1 MRHTILP
8 LLFCT
13 LPFTAMAAE
22 SVDSSNVNSGVNSNE
37 KGVEKITIEGAATAN
52 NKPVGTFNSPI
63 SNLEYDPRVDLQSRN
78 MAEAQADVTI
88 RGGIFENTGFRIGSA
103 TLIDPQTGHYFAEIP
118 IAPEMLTKPSI
129 FTGVDN
135 ALYGVNSS
143 VGTVSYGWR
152 PIQTAGSVSVGVG
165 NNNFNLQRVHGAV
178 KYALSDLP
186 GWSVGVEGEYSRSE
200 SDGSIANGDHNF
212 ERASGRIQLASNDS
226 QTDVFYG
233 FQQKFFGW
241 PNLYTPFNVNETEDI
256 QTRLVM
262 LNHKQRYGEES
273 MKNTFEVSAYYREND
288 DHYVYSRE
296 NPEAF
301 QAFHETKVKSL
312 AFSGT
317 HHVSQEFGINYAAQ
331 FTADDITSTT
341 LENNFTSRDYYKIS
355 LVPEYR
361 TQLNSNESL
370 TVRLGGAFDDTN
382 RDDDRLSFVG
392 DIIWLIQT
400 GSNASRTLYLSYA
413 EATQVAGY
421 TAVGGSTTSGLFR
434 SNNQL
439 QREVSKNLEFGA
451 SFDKSSFKV
460 DTAVF
465 YRWDNELTDWT
476 YSFDATSARSANPV
490 DIETLGVEVIAIKR
504 FDSADVV
511 ASYTY
516 LDKSEDYR
524 IDEVDASFYALNYPP
539 HRATLGVVWFAT
551 DTVEVRID
559 NEWRKQEIN
568 ALRNG
573 DDSAFFSHVTLTY
586 SPAQIEGL
594 SLVLAVDNLW
604 DERFEEIPGTP
615 GRGDQYS
622 ATVTYFW

>member
-1 MRHTILP
+1 M
-8 LLFCT
+8 
-13 LPFTAMAAE
+13 
-22 SVDSSNVNSGVNSNE
+22 
-37 KGVEKITIEGAATAN
+37 
-52 NKPVGTFNSPI
+52 
-63 SNLEYDPRVDLQSRN
+63 
-78 MAEAQADVTI
+78 
-88 RGGIFENTGFRIGSA
+88 
-103 TLIDPQTGHYFAEIP
+103 
-118 IAPEMLTKPSI
+118 
-129 FTGVDN
+129 
-135 ALYGVNSS
+135 
-143 VGTVSYGWR
+143 SYGWR
-152 PIQTAGSVSVGVG
+152 PIQTAGSVSLGVG

-178 KYALSDLP
+178 ELAVDELP
-186 GWSVGVEGEYSRSE
+186 GWSVGVEGEYSRSK
-200 SDGSIANGDHNF
+200 SDGTIANGDHNF

-273 MKNTFEVSAYYREND
+273 MNNTIEVSAYYREND
-288 DHYVYSRE
+288 DHYVFSRE

-301 QAFHETKVKSL
+301 QAFHETQVKSL

-317 HHVSQEFGINYAAQ
+317 HNVSQEFGINYAAQ
-331 FTADDITSTT
+331 LTADDITSTT
-341 LENNFTSRDYYKIS
+341 LENNITSRDYYKIS

-392 DIIWLIQT
+392 DISWLTQA

-451 SFDKSSFKV
+451 SFDKTSFKV

-504 FDSADVV
+504 LDSADVV

-539 HRATLGVVWFAT
+539 HRATLGLVWFAT

-559 NEWRKQEIN
+559 NEWRKQETN

-573 DDSAFFSHVTLTY
+573 DDSAFFSHVTFTY

>member
-1 MRHTILP
+1 MFHKTFSLFLSALP
-8 LLFCT
+8 LSVFAT
-13 LPFTAMAAE
+13 ENVDVISTEKAE
-22 SVDSSNVNSGVNSNE
+22 AN
-37 KGVEKITIEGAATAN
+37 VEKITIEGAATAN

-88 RGGIFENTGFRIGSA
+88 RGGIFENTGFRVGSA

-118 IAPEMLTKPSI
+118 IAPEMLTEPSI

-143 VGTVSYGWR
+143 VGTVSHGWR
-152 PIQTAGSVSVGVG
+152 PIQEAGSVSVGVG

-178 KYALSDLP
+178 NQHLKSYPA
-186 GWSVGVEGEYSRSE
+186 WSVGVEGEYSRSE
-200 SDGSIANGDHNF
+200 SDGTIANGDHQF
-212 ERASGRIQLASNDS
+212 ERASGRVQLASERS
-226 QTDVFYG
+226 QTDLFYG
-233 FQQKFFGW
+233 YQEKFFGW
-241 PNLYTPFNVNETEDI
+241 PNLYTPFDVNETEDI
-256 QTRLVM
+256 ETRLVM
-262 LNHKQRYGEES
+262 LNHKQRYGEKGNES
-273 MKNTFEVSAYYREND
+273 AFEVSGYYREND
-288 DHYVYSRE
+288 DHYVFSRE
-296 NPEAF
+296 NPESF
-301 QAFHETKVKSL
+301 QAFHETQVKSL
-312 AFSGT
+312 ALSGT
-317 HHVSQEFGINYAAQ
+317 HNLSPDFGINYSAQ
-331 FTADDITSTT
+331 ITADDIESTT
-341 LENNFTSRDYYKIS
+341 LENNFTSRDYYNIS
-355 LVPEYR
+355 VVPEYR
-361 TQLNSNESL
+361 TQLNTKESI

-382 RDDDRLSFVG
+382 RDEDRLSFVG
-392 DIIWLIQT
+392 DFNWYTQT
-400 GSNASRTLYLSYA
+400 GDNASRNLYLSYA

-439 QREVSKNLEFGA
+439 QREVSKNLELGA
-451 SFDKSSFKV
+451 SFDEQSWKV

-476 YSFDATSARSANPV
+476 YSFDSTSARSANPV
-490 DIETLGVEVIAIKR
+490 DIQTLGFELIAIKR
-504 FDSADVV
+504 FDNADVV

-516 LDKSEDYR
+516 LDKSEDYG
-524 IDEVDASFYALNYPP
+524 IEGVDASFYALNYPP
-539 HRATLGVVWFAT
+539 HRVTLGLVWFAT

-559 NEWRKQEIN
+559 NEWRKQETN

-573 DDSAFFSHVTLTY
+573 SDSAFFSHVTLTY

-594 SLVLAVDNLW
+594 NLVLAVDNFW

-615 GRGDQYS
+615 GRGEQYS